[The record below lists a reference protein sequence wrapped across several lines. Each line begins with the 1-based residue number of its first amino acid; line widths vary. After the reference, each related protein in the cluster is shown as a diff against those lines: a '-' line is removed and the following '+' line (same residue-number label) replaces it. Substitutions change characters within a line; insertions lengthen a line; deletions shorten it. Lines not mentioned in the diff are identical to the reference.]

1 MAKLTRIVHDHVDV
15 VNGRTQ
21 SEINEELKGYFFSE
35 VPNPGYGELDD
46 LNRGVLVISN
56 DTSEPSIYIKNM
68 NNDIVRISGNG
79 SKTVDNYTQAIA
91 EATSETVGRI
101 IYIISDSTIEDK
113 TYHSGP
119 YIVVGEGQLMK
130 LATLNVE
137 SSNLEETVSEI
148 EKKLDEVSLEVS
160 KKLNAKVGFSL
171 VEDTEIEKLKTVK
184 ENAEENIIEK
194 IVVNGTPLEITDKT
208 VSFNV
213 SEISGS
219 GDGRV
224 SSVELVSEE
233 GKNILRFTFTAA
245 ANQEP
250 IDVEFPEMNSE
261 IYTNGNGISI
271 ADSEISLKIGGNEK
285 RLSFDKN
292 GGLILTPDFVN
303 EVISFNNSIT
313 GLTEDI
319 SAINDSISGITESLS
334 GITEDISGITE
345 DITIIN
351 QYTVNG
357 YPISQEGGI
366 VLDGKDIVVDE
377 LEDTKI
383 EMVSVVS
390 GDTINT
396 AVRKVEN
403 TLGATV
409 LAMTASLNDLNSQIN
424 WQVKEVS
431 LTSDNKL
438 SITPNT
444 FYILNDAISNI
455 EIIFAEEVLTDNAL
469 PAYRYSLLFKTSDEF
484 VGSNI
489 MLPSAINLTNIP
501 LSELES
507 GTIYLLEMQHSFAKW
522 TELYNI

>member
-1 MAKLTRIVHDHVDV
+1 MIFIAIKNIIDNMAKLTRIVHDHVDV

-194 IVVNGTPLEITDKT
+194 IVVN
-208 VSFNV
+208 
-213 SEISGS
+213 
-219 GDGRV
+219 
-224 SSVELVSEE
+224 
-233 GKNILRFTFTAA
+233 
-245 ANQEP
+245 
-250 IDVEFPEMNSE
+250 
-261 IYTNGNGISI
+261 
-271 ADSEISLKIGGNEK
+271 
-285 RLSFDKN
+285 
-292 GGLILTPDFVN
+292 
-303 EVISFNNSIT
+303 
-313 GLTEDI
+313 
-319 SAINDSISGITESLS
+319 
-334 GITEDISGITE
+334 
-345 DITIIN
+345 
-351 QYTVNG
+351 
-357 YPISQEGGI
+357 
-366 VLDGKDIVVDE
+366 
-377 LEDTKI
+377 
-383 EMVSVVS
+383 
-390 GDTINT
+390 
-396 AVRKVEN
+396 
-403 TLGATV
+403 
-409 LAMTASLNDLNSQIN
+409 
-424 WQVKEVS
+424 
-431 LTSDNKL
+431 
-438 SITPNT
+438 
-444 FYILNDAISNI
+444 
-455 EIIFAEEVLTDNAL
+455 
-469 PAYRYSLLFKTSDEF
+469 
-484 VGSNI
+484 
-489 MLPSAINLTNIP
+489 
-501 LSELES
+501 
-507 GTIYLLEMQHSFAKW
+507 
-522 TELYNI
+522 